1 MANRSLTILLLH
13 PDGASETW
21 EMRLLQQ
28 LDWESPQAGL
38 ETFPA
43 LAAHRMF
50 TIRVDDRSCHW

>member
-1 MANRSLTILLLH
+1 MILLLH